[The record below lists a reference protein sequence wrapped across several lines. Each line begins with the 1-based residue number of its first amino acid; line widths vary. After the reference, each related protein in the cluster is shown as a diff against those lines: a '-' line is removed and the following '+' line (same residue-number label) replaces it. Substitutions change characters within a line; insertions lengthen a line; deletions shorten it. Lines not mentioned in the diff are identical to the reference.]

1 MAIVVEEQRK
11 RFNWFALMLVVLIV
25 AALGIAS
32 YYLFFAPTPFIEK
45 VAPSRLQSLKDV
57 SQIELSPE
65 IITANPTFQILKQ
78 YINQIEVPTTSPRSN
93 PFLP

>member
-11 RFNWFALMLVVLIV
+11 GFNWFVLMLVVLIV
-25 AALGIAS
+25 AAIGVAS
-32 YYLFFAPTPFIEK
+32 YYLFFAPIPFIEK
-45 VAPSRLQSLKDV
+45 VAPPRLQSLKDV

-65 IITANPTFQILKQ
+65 VITANPTFQILKQ
-78 YINQIEVPTTSPRSN
+78 YINQIEVPTTSLRSN